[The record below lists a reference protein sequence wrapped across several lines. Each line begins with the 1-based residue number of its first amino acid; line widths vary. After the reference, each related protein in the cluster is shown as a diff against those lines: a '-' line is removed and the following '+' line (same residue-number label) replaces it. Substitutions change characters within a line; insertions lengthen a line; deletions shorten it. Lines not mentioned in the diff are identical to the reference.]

1 MRLSGVREGDIV
13 RVNDGLSYLDVV
25 RGRRGR
31 RLLVAPLT
39 GRWNPAPV
47 KATDVIAHW
56 RRTGSNQDHHH
67 G

>member
-1 MRLSGVREGDIV
+1 MRLSGVRDGDIV
-13 RVNDGLSYLDVV
+13 RVNDGLSYLALV

-47 KATDVIAHW
+47 KATDVVAHW
-56 RRTGSNQDHHH
+56 RRTGSSQQRDHA
-67 G
+67 